1 MIFARK
7 VFCITLLIFLTGAT
21 YNVGRSPI
29 EVEDLADGVD
39 GELISWG
46 ADGVAAAVAVGTSGQ
61 VLKSNGIGAAPTF
74 QNESGGSSASVVIVT
89 DEKSAGTA
97 GGTFTAGSWQTR
109 VLNTIKVN
117 DGTIASLSSNQ
128 VTLPAGTYECWASAP
143 AQAVEEHMIRLQDI
157 TAVATIVHGTSENA
171 ALAVN
176 ASTRSFLYT
185 KFTLSESS
193 ALEIQ
198 HRGISSKATNGFGED
213 TNFGT
218 TETFTVVMF
227 RKVD

>member
-74 QNESGGSSASVVIVT
+74 QNESGGSASVVIIS
-89 DEKSAGTA
+89 DEKAAGTA

-128 VTLPAGTYECWASAP
+128 VTLPAGTYECIASAP

-157 TAVATIVHGTSENA
+157 TAGSTIAYGTSENA

-185 KFTLSESS
+185 KFTLSEESD
-193 ALEIQ
+193 LEIQ
-198 HRGISSKATNGFGED
+198 HRGIASKATNGFGED

-218 TETFTVVMF
+218 TETFAVVMF